1 MLKKS
6 LIFEILRD
14 QNYWFKDFTNEE
26 YIEREHYMVRMK
38 DLLYSKSITIIT
50 GPRRTGKTVLLKQ
63 TISKMIE
70 KGIGREQVLYLN
82 LEDYRLYPH
91 HSLELLSA
99 VLETYKEN
107 INPKKNI
114 YFFIDEIQNIGGF
127 EHFLRTEYDRDA
139 KVKIKFIITGSNS
152 KLLSKELGTLVTGR
166 TSTLTVYPFSF
177 GEYLHYHN
185 VKINASSYFTLESQ
199 KNEIK
204 QLFNMYVDFGSIPEF
219 LDETKPYGRLN
230 EYIENIIFK
239 DIVVRFNIRN
249 ARLVKEM
256 AIFLATN
263 TAKTYS
269 INNLA
274 KTFNSSVNTIQEY
287 LFDLEQAY
295 LFFYLRQYS
304 YSYKE
309 QIKTKSKTYCLDTGL
324 ACSAGFRFSRNYG
337 RLLENTVFIE
347 LKRRNSDIYY
357 HKNSRT
363 GVECDFL
370 IKEGLDI
377 TNAIQVT
384 ESLADP
390 KTQKREINAL
400 SDAAQQ
406 YGLEDSLILTDSEYD
421 DIIQDG
427 IRIHVRPIWF
437 WMLSVLY

>member
-14 QNYWFKDFTNEE
+14 QNYWFKDFTHEE
-26 YIEREHYMVRMK
+26 YIEREHYMGKMK
-38 DLLYSKSITIIT
+38 ELLHSKSITIVT
-50 GPRRTGKTVLLKQ
+50 GPRRAGKTVLLKQ
-63 TISKMIE
+63 TINEMVE
-70 KGIGREQVLYLN
+70 DGVDREQVLYLD
-82 LEDYRLYPH
+82 LEDYRLYSH

-107 INPKKNI
+107 VNPKKNI
-114 YFFIDEIQNIGGF
+114 YFFIDEIQNIEGF

-139 KVKIKFIITGSNS
+139 KEKIKFIITGSNS
-152 KLLSKELGTLVTGR
+152 KLLSKELGTLLTGR

-177 GEYLHYHN
+177 REYLLYHD
-185 VKINASSYFTLESQ
+185 VKINTSSYFTLESQ

-204 QLFNMYVDFGSIPEF
+204 QLFNKYVAFGSIPEF
-219 LDETKPYGRLN
+219 LDETKPYDRLN

-239 DIVVRFNIRN
+239 DIVVRFKIRN
-249 ARLVKEM
+249 ARLVKEL

-263 TAKTYS
+263 TARTYS
-269 INNLA
+269 INKLA
-274 KTFNSSVNTIQEY
+274 KTFECSVNTIQEY
-287 LFDLEQAY
+287 VFDLEQAY

-309 QIKTKSKTYCLDTGL
+309 HIKTKSKAYCIDTGL
-324 ACSAGFRFSRNYG
+324 ACATGFQFSRNHG

-357 HKNSRT
+357 HKGAGT

-370 IKEGLDI
+370 IKVGMHL

-384 ESLADP
+384 ESLANP
-390 KTQKREINAL
+390 KTQKREINGL
-400 SDAAQQ
+400 VDAAQQ
-406 YGLEDSLILTDSEYD
+406 YGLEDGLILTDNEYD
-421 DIIQDG
+421 DIVQDG
-427 IRIHVRPIWF
+427 IYIHVRPIWF
-437 WMLSVLY
+437 WMLSV

>member
-1 MLKKS
+1 MLEKS

-14 QNYWFKDFTNEE
+14 QNYWFKDFTHEE
-26 YIEREHYMVRMK
+26 YIEREHYMGKMK
-38 DLLYSKSITIIT
+38 ELLHSKSITIVT

-63 TISKMIE
+63 TINEMVE
-70 KGIGREQVLYLN
+70 DGVDREQILYLD
-82 LEDYRLYPH
+82 LEDYRLYSH

-114 YFFIDEIQNIGGF
+114 YFFIDEIQNIEGF

-139 KVKIKFIITGSNS
+139 KEKIKFIIIGSNS
-152 KLLSKELGTLVTGR
+152 KLLSKELGTLLTGR

-177 GEYLHYHN
+177 GEYLLYHN
-185 VKINASSYFTLESQ
+185 VKINTSSYFTLESQ

-204 QLFNMYVDFGSIPEF
+204 QMFNKYVAFGSIPEF
-219 LDETKPYGRLN
+219 LDETKPYDRLN

-239 DIVVRFNIRN
+239 DIVVRFKIRN
-249 ARLVKEM
+249 ARLVKEL

-263 TAKTYS
+263 TARTYS
-269 INNLA
+269 ISKLA
-274 KTFNSSVNTIQEY
+274 KTFECSVNTIQEY
-287 LFDLEQAY
+287 VFDLEQAY

-309 QIKTKSKTYCLDTGL
+309 HIKTKSKAYCIDTGL
-324 ACSAGFRFSRNYG
+324 ASATGFQFSRNHG

-357 HKNSRT
+357 HKGAGT

-370 IKEGLDI
+370 IKEGMHL

-384 ESLADP
+384 ESLANL
-390 KTQKREINAL
+390 KTQKREINGL
-400 SDAAQQ
+400 VDAAQQ
-406 YGLEDSLILTDSEYD
+406 YGLEDGLILTDNEYD
-421 DIIQDG
+421 DIVQDG
-427 IRIHVRPIWF
+427 IYIHVRPIWF
-437 WMLSVLY
+437 WMLSV

>member
-1 MLKKS
+1 MLEKS

-14 QNYWFKDFTNEE
+14 QNYWFKDFTHEE
-26 YIEREHYMVRMK
+26 YIEREHYMGKMK
-38 DLLYSKSITIIT
+38 ELLHSKSITIIT

-63 TISKMIE
+63 TINEMVE
-70 KGIGREQVLYLN
+70 DGVDREQVLYLN
-82 LEDYRLYPH
+82 LEDYRLYSH

-114 YFFIDEIQNIGGF
+114 YFFIDEIQNIEGF

-139 KVKIKFIITGSNS
+139 KEKIKFIITGSNS
-152 KLLSKELGTLVTGR
+152 KLLSKELGTLLTGR

-177 GEYLHYHN
+177 REYLLYHN
-185 VKINASSYFTLESQ
+185 VKINTSSYFTLESQ

-204 QLFNMYVDFGSIPEF
+204 QMFNKYVAFGSIPEF
-219 LDETKPYGRLN
+219 LDETKPYDRLN

-239 DIVVRFNIRN
+239 DIVVRFKIRN
-249 ARLVKEM
+249 ARLVKEL

-263 TAKTYS
+263 TARTYS
-269 INNLA
+269 INKLA
-274 KTFNSSVNTIQEY
+274 KTFECSVNTIQEY
-287 LFDLEQAY
+287 VFDLEQAY

-309 QIKTKSKTYCLDTGL
+309 HIKTKSKAYCIDTGL
-324 ACSAGFRFSRNYG
+324 ACATGFHFSRNHG
-337 RLLENTVFIE
+337 RLLENAVFIE

-357 HKNSRT
+357 HKGART

-370 IKEGLDI
+370 IKEGMHL

-384 ESLADP
+384 ESLANP
-390 KTQKREINAL
+390 KTQKREINGL
-400 SDAAQQ
+400 VDAAQQ
-406 YGLEDSLILTDSEYD
+406 YGLEDGLILTDNEYD
-421 DIIQDG
+421 DMVQDG
-427 IRIHVRPIWF
+427 ICIHVRPIWF
-437 WMLSVLY
+437 WMLSV

>member
-1 MLKKS
+1 MLEKS

-14 QNYWFKDFTNEE
+14 QNYWFKDFTHEE
-26 YIEREHYMVRMK
+26 YIEREHYMGKMK
-38 DLLYSKSITIIT
+38 ELLHSKSITIIT

-63 TISKMIE
+63 TINEMVE
-70 KGIGREQVLYLN
+70 DGVDREQVLYLN
-82 LEDYRLYPH
+82 LEDYRLYSH

-114 YFFIDEIQNIGGF
+114 YFFIDEIQNIEGF
-127 EHFLRTEYDRDA
+127 EYFLRTEYDRDA

-152 KLLSKELGTLVTGR
+152 KLLSKELGTLLTGR
-166 TSTLTVYPFSF
+166 TSTLTIYPFSF
-177 GEYLHYHN
+177 REYLLYHG
-185 VKINASSYFTLESQ
+185 VKINTSSYFTLESQ

-204 QLFNMYVDFGSIPEF
+204 QLFNKYVAFGSIPEF
-219 LDETKPYGRLN
+219 LDEIKPYDRLN

-249 ARLVKEM
+249 ARLVKEL

-263 TAKTYS
+263 IAKTYS
-269 INNLA
+269 INKLA
-274 KTFNSSVNTIQEY
+274 NSFKCSVNTIQEY
-287 LFDLEQAY
+287 VFDLELAY

-309 QIKTKSKTYCLDTGL
+309 HIKTKSKAYCIDTGL
-324 ACSAGFRFSRNYG
+324 ACATGFHFSRNHG

-357 HKNSRT
+357 HKGAGT

-370 IKEGLDI
+370 IKEGMHL

-384 ESLADP
+384 ESLANP
-390 KTQKREINAL
+390 KTQKREINGL
-400 SDAAQQ
+400 VDAAQQ
-406 YGLEDSLILTDSEYD
+406 YGLEDGLILTDNEYD
-421 DIIQDG
+421 DMMHDG
-427 IRIHVRPIWF
+427 ICIHVRPIWF
-437 WMLSVLY
+437 WMLSV